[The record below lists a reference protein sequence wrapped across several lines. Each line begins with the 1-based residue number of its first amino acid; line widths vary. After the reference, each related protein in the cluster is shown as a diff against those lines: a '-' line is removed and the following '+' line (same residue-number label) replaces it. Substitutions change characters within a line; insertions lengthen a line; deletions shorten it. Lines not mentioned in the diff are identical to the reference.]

1 MVNDLD
7 LRVKKVRFREFGGK
21 TESAI
26 SYLSLPYFVSS
37 EGQRFQW

>member
-7 LRVKKVRFREFGGK
+7 IKMKKVRFREFGGK
-21 TESAI
+21 TETAI